1 MQKLTNIYSFEE
13 FIYEA
18 SMQAPKNEGPENYMV
33 FGNLKSIK
41 KNVET
46 LLAMDPTKMDEMIKD
61 GHDWAEDH
69 ISVANENLDQVTHFF
84 SNTSESIINEDASNE
99 EKARRER
106 EAEAKMKENLAKLY
120 TKLKE
125 KPEVSDVTKAEIDVV
140 LAKQNVMKLQKKLNN
155 IKESKARETR
165 IS

>member
-1 MQKLTNIYSFEE
+1 MQTLKNIYSFDE
-13 FIYEA
+13 YVNEA
-18 SMQAPKNEGPENYMV
+18 ALQAPKNEGPENYMV

-46 LLAMDPTKMDEMIKD
+46 LLAMDPTKVDEIIQN
-61 GHDWAEDH
+61 GHDWAQDH

-84 SNTSESIINEDASNE
+84 TNTSESALNE
-99 EKARRER
+99 EATKEEKMRREK

-125 KPEVSDVTKAEIDVV
+125 KPEVSDVTKAEID
-140 LAKQNVMKLQKKLNN
+140 LLQAKQVVMKLQKAVTN
-155 IKESKARETR
+155 IKERKARETKF
-165 IS
+165 S

>member
-1 MQKLTNIYSFEE
+1 MKTLKNIYSFDE
-13 FIYEA
+13 YVNEA
-18 SMQAPKNEGPENYMV
+18 ALQAPIGGKPENYMV

-46 LLAMDPTKMDEMIKD
+46 LLAMDPNKMDEILKN

-84 SNTSESIINEDASNE
+84 TNTTESTVNENATKE
-99 EKARRER
+99 EKMRREK
-106 EAEAKMKENLAKLY
+106 EAEAKMKENMAKLY

-125 KPEVSDVTKAEIDVV
+125 KPEDADVTKAEID
-140 LAKQNVMKLQKKLNN
+140 LLQAKQTVMKLQKAVTN
-155 IKESKARETR
+155 IKERKARETKF
-165 IS
+165 S

>member
-1 MQKLTNIYSFEE
+1 MKTLKNIYSLEE
-13 FIYEA
+13 FINEA
-18 SMQAPKNEGPENYMV
+18 SLQAPKSEGPENYMV

-41 KNVET
+41 KNVDT
-46 LLAMDPTKMDEMIKD
+46 LLAMDPTKMDEMIKN

-84 SNTSESIINEDASNE
+84 TNTSESALNEDASKE

-120 TKLKE
+120 IKLKE
-125 KPEVSDVTKAEIDVV
+125 KPEDSDITKSEIDV
-140 LAKQNVMKLQKKLNN
+140 LIAKQTVMKLQKKLNN
-155 IKESKARETR
+155 LKEAKARETKF
-165 IS
+165 S